1 MKWQKDLF
9 PAICELPSTHWE
21 KLAGPTICII
31 LTLFYSFLIFLFKF
45 WQEMHWQLRETAHPW
60 RHFLNF
66 CLQQNWIHFPFTFL
80 QENEI
85 KSAKKI
91 VKVQLDSMAWKRK
104 IFIEKIAWGFACW
117 RKWQGRCRISREE
130 VAFSQQQKT
139 FLLDFLEKTSII
151 YTGYC
156 EQS

>member
-1 MKWQKDLF
+1 MFMKWQKDLF

-31 LTLFYSFLIFLFKF
+31 FTLFYSFLIFLFKF

-104 IFIEKIAWGFACW
+104 FFIENCLMLCLLKEMTGKMQDIKRRSCIFSTKNLSFGFFG
-117 RKWQGRCRISREE
+117 K
-130 VAFSQQQKT
+130 
-139 FLLDFLEKTSII
+139 D
-151 YTGYC
+151 
-156 EQS
+156 